1 MNFDNLIGL
10 NCLFA
15 NYYILFDNIESNGY
29 YFLPLLWYMNK
40 IPSLF
45 IALLI
50 VCGMISCNSGSVEY
64 NISISNPSDLKR
76 ESETIEIHFS
86 QLAGLPTEKPD
97 RICVTDHSGKKLLS
111 QLVDHNSDSIAD
123 YLIFQTDFDAHETV
137 QFTLSLN
144 CGKEAAIE
152 DSMKTFCRFVPER
165 IDDFAWENDRVAF
178 RTYGPKCQQMFEEGI
193 KGGLIASGIDCW
205 LKRVEYPIIDKWY
218 HKSSIGGSYHKD
230 TGEGLDNY
238 HVGTTRGC
246 GGTSIIVNDTFVLSE
261 NFQQWRIIANGP
273 IRSVFELDYPS
284 HDTEG
289 FRINEKKKI
298 TIDLGSNFY
307 RCKVTYEGPSP
318 VEQAA
323 VGIAHHDKE
332 GEITFNMAEGWIT
345 YWEPQDDS
353 FLGTAIIL
361 DSGTFSSGTTRSR
374 SDADNHWILL
384 KTERNSFSY
393 RAGFGWEKGG
403 RFSSPSQWDEYVKNQ
418 TKLEHT
424 PLLYDIIKK

>member
-1 MNFDNLIGL
+1 
-10 NCLFA
+10 
-15 NYYILFDNIESNGY
+15 
-29 YFLPLLWYMNK
+29 
-40 IPSLF
+40 
-45 IALLI
+45 
-50 VCGMISCNSGSVEY
+50 
-64 NISISNPSDLKR
+64 
-76 ESETIEIHFS
+76 
-86 QLAGLPTEKPD
+86 
-97 RICVTDHSGKKLLS
+97 
-111 QLVDHNSDSIAD
+111 
-123 YLIFQTDFDAHETV
+123 
-137 QFTLSLN
+137 
-144 CGKEAAIE
+144 
-152 DSMKTFCRFVPER
+152 
-165 IDDFAWENDRVAF
+165 
-178 RTYGPKCQQMFEEGI
+178 MFEEGI

-403 RFSSPSQWDEYVKNQ
+403 RFSTLSQRN
-418 TKLEHT
+418 
-424 PLLYDIIKK
+424 